1 MACTT
6 YLTGFSTSCGSNL
19 PSIKKLYVG
28 TFESSTFTYTYQQ
41 NSEAQDVLDA
51 DGNKIIEAVS
61 GATLKSGADKWVEFQ
76 FRKNSSSM
84 DTEMTVNDNGSHYY
98 TNSATCTFAKI
109 ENSKRLALQSVASGE
124 CSMIIVDSNNQTWL
138 IGADNPVSLT
148 TLTSSTGTAIGD
160 SNQYSVTLAAEEPTM
175 PLLIESD
182 QAQTIINTLTGVTP
196 AAERE

>member
-98 TNSATCTFAKI
+98 TNSATCTFARI
-109 ENSKRLALQSVASGE
+109 DNSKRISLEAVGSGE

-138 IGADNPVSLT
+138 IGSENPVSLT
-148 TLTSSTGTAIGD
+148 TLSGSTGTAIGD
-160 SNQYSVTLAAEEPTM
+160 SNQYSVTLSADEAHM

-196 AAERE
+196 AA

>member
-19 PSIKKLYVG
+19 PSIKKLYIG

-61 GATLKSGADKWVEFQ
+61 GATLNSGADKWVEFQ

-84 DTEMTVNDNGSHYY
+84 DTEMTVNDNGSHFY

-109 ENSKRLALQSVASGE
+109 ENSKRISLEAVASGE
-124 CSMIIVDSNNQTWL
+124 CTMIIVDSNNQTWL
-138 IGADNPVSLT
+138 IGADNPVSLSS
-148 TLTSSTGTAIGD
+148 LTATTGTAIGD
-160 SNQYSVTLAAEEPTM
+160 SNSYNVTLSADERTM
-175 PLLIESD
+175 PLLIEAD
-182 QAQTIINTLTGVTP
+182 QAQTIINTLTGV
-196 AAERE
+196 AGA

>member
-19 PSIKKLYVG
+19 PSIKKLYIG
-28 TFESSTFTYTYQQ
+28 TFESAKFTYTYQQ

-61 GATLKSGADKWVEFQ
+61 GATLNSGADKYVEFQ

-84 DTEMTVNDNGSHYY
+84 DTEMTLNDNGSHYY

-124 CSMIIVDSNNQTWL
+124 CTMIIVDSNNQTWL
-138 IGADNPVSLT
+138 IGAENPVSLT
-148 TLTSSTGTAIGD
+148 TLSASTGTAIGD
-160 SNQYSVTLAAEEPTM
+160 SNQYSVTLSADEATM
-175 PLLIESD
+175 PILIEAD

-196 AAERE
+196 AA

>member
-19 PSIKKLYVG
+19 PSIKKLYIG

-41 NSEAQDVLDA
+41 NSESQDVLDA

-61 GATLKSGADKWVEFQ
+61 GATLNSGADKWVEFQ

-124 CSMIIVDSNNQTWL
+124 CTMIIVDSNNQTWL
-138 IGADNPVSLT
+138 IGSENPVSLT
-148 TLTSSTGTAIGD
+148 TLTGSTGTAIGD
-160 SNQYSVTLAAEEPTM
+160 SNQYSVTLAADEANM
-175 PLLIESD
+175 PLLIEPD
-182 QAQTIINTLTGVTP
+182 QAQTIINTLLGVSP
-196 AAERE
+196 GA

>member
-28 TFESSTFTYTYQQ
+28 TFESGTFTYTYQQ
-41 NSEAQDVLDA
+41 NSQSQDVLDA

-138 IGADNPVSLT
+138 IGAENPVSLT
-148 TLTSSTGTAIGD
+148 TLSGSTGTAISD
-160 SNQYSVTLAAEEPTM
+160 SNQYSVTLSAEEPTM

-182 QAQTIINTLTGVTP
+182 QAQTIINTLLGVTP
-196 AAERE
+196 GA

>member
-1 MACTT
+1 MACITT

-61 GATLKSGADKWVEFQ
+61 GATLKTGADKWVEFQ

-98 TNSATCTFAKI
+98 TNSATCTFARI
-109 ENSKRLALQSVASGE
+109 DNSKRISLEAVGSGE

-138 IGADNPVSLT
+138 IGSENPVSLT
-148 TLTSSTGTAIGD
+148 TLSGSTGTAIGD
-160 SNQYSVTLAAEEPTM
+160 SNQYSVTLSADEAHM
-175 PLLIESD
+175 PLLIEAD

-196 AAERE
+196 AA

>member
-28 TFESSTFTYTYQQ
+28 TFESGTFTYTYQQ
-41 NSEAQDVLDA
+41 NSESQDVLDA

-138 IGADNPVSLT
+138 IGAENPVSLT
-148 TLTSSTGTAIGD
+148 TLSGSTGTAIGD
-160 SNQYSVTLAAEEPTM
+160 SNQYSVTLSADEATM
-175 PLLIESD
+175 PILIEAD
-182 QAQTIINTLTGVTP
+182 QAQTIINTLLGVTP
-196 AAERE
+196 GA

>member
-1 MACTT
+1 MACITT

-28 TFESSTFTYTYQQ
+28 TFESGTFTYTYQQ

-148 TLTSSTGTAIGD
+148 TLSGSTGTAIGD
-160 SNQYSVTLAAEEPTM
+160 SNQYSVTLSAEEPTM
-175 PLLIESD
+175 PLFIEAD

-196 AAERE
+196 AA

>member
-28 TFESSTFTYTYQQ
+28 TFESGTFTYTYQQ

-61 GATLKSGADKWVEFQ
+61 GATLKSGADKWIEFQ

-98 TNSATCTFAKI
+98 TNSATCTFARI
-109 ENSKRLALQSVASGE
+109 DNSKRISLEAVGSGE

-138 IGADNPVSLT
+138 IGSENPVSLT
-148 TLTSSTGTAIGD
+148 TLSGSTGTAIGD
-160 SNQYSVTLAAEEPTM
+160 SNQYSVTLSADEAHM
-175 PLLIESD
+175 PLLIEAD

-196 AAERE
+196 GA

>member
-19 PSIKKLYVG
+19 PSIKKLYIG

-41 NSEAQDVLDA
+41 NSESQDVLDA

-138 IGADNPVSLT
+138 VGADNPVSLT
-148 TLTSSTGTAIGD
+148 TLSGSTGTAIGD
-160 SNQYSVTLAAEEPTM
+160 SNQYSVTLSADEATM
-175 PLLIESD
+175 PILIEAD
-182 QAQTIINTLTGVTP
+182 QAQTVIDTLTGVTP
-196 AAERE
+196 GA

>member
-28 TFESSTFTYTYQQ
+28 TFESGTFTYTYQQ
-41 NSEAQDVLDA
+41 NSESQDVLDA

-138 IGADNPVSLT
+138 IGSENPVSLT
-148 TLTSSTGTAIGD
+148 TL
-160 SNQYSVTLAAEEPTM
+160 
-175 PLLIESD
+175 
-182 QAQTIINTLTGVTP
+182 
-196 AAERE
+196 

>member
-6 YLTGFSTSCGSNL
+6 YLTGFATSCGSNL

-41 NSEAQDVLDA
+41 NSESQDVLDA

-138 IGADNPVSLT
+138 IGAENPVSLT
-148 TLTSSTGTAIGD
+148 TLTGSTGTAIGD
-160 SNQYSVTLAAEEPTM
+160 SNQYSVTLSAEEPTM
-175 PLLIESD
+175 PLLIEAD
-182 QAQTIINTLTGVTP
+182 QAQTVINTLLGVTP
-196 AAERE
+196 GV

>member
-19 PSIKKLYVG
+19 PSIKKLYIG

-41 NSEAQDVLDA
+41 NSESQDVLDA

-138 IGADNPVSLT
+138 VGADNPVSLT
-148 TLTSSTGTAIGD
+148 TLSGSTGTAIGD
-160 SNQYSVTLAAEEPTM
+160 SNQYSVTLSAEEPTM
-175 PLLIESD
+175 PLLIEAD
-182 QAQTIINTLTGVTP
+182 QAQTIIDTLTGVTP
-196 AAERE
+196 GA

>member
-19 PSIKKLYVG
+19 PSIKKLYIG
-28 TFESSTFTYTYQQ
+28 TFESAKFTYTYQQ

-61 GATLKSGADKWVEFQ
+61 GATLNTGADKWVEFQ

-84 DTEMTVNDNGSHYY
+84 DTEMTVNDNGSHFY
-98 TNSATCTFAKI
+98 TNSATCTFARI
-109 ENSKRLALQSVASGE
+109 DNSKRLSLESVASGE

-138 IGADNPVSLT
+138 VGVENPVSLT
-148 TLTSSTGTAIGD
+148 TLSASTGTAIGD
-160 SNQYSVTLAAEEPTM
+160 SNQYSVTLSAEERTM
-175 PLLIESD
+175 PLLIEAD
-182 QAQTIINTLTGVTP
+182 QAQTVIDTLTGVTP
-196 AAERE
+196 GA

>member
-28 TFESSTFTYTYQQ
+28 TFESAKFTYTYQQ

-61 GATLKSGADKWVEFQ
+61 GATLNSGADKWVEFQ

-109 ENSKRLALQSVASGE
+109 ENSKRLSLQSVASGE

-138 IGADNPVSLT
+138 IGAENPVSLT
-148 TLTSSTGTAIGD
+148 TLSGSTGTAIGD
-160 SNQYSVTLAAEEPTM
+160 SNQYSVTLSADEANM
-175 PLLIESD
+175 PLLIEAD
-182 QAQTIINTLTGVTP
+182 QAQTVINTLTGVTP
-196 AAERE
+196 AGA

>member
-28 TFESSTFTYTYQQ
+28 TFESGTFTYTYQQ
-41 NSEAQDVLDA
+41 NSESQDVLDA

-148 TLTSSTGTAIGD
+148 TLSGSTGTAIGD
-160 SNQYSVTLAAEEPTM
+160 SNQYSVTLSAEEPTM
-175 PLLIESD
+175 PLLIEAD
-182 QAQTIINTLTGVTP
+182 QAQTIINTLTTITP
-196 AAERE
+196 GA

>member
-6 YLTGFSTSCGSNL
+6 YITGFSTSCGSNL
-19 PSIKKLYVG
+19 PSIKKLYIG

-41 NSEAQDVLDA
+41 NGEAQDVLDA

-124 CSMIIVDSNNQTWL
+124 CTMIIVDSNNQTWL

-148 TLTSSTGTAIGD
+148 TLSGSTGTAIGD
-160 SNQYSVTLAAEEPTM
+160 SNQYSVTLSADEATM
-175 PLLIESD
+175 PILIEAD
-182 QAQTIINTLTGVTP
+182 QAQTVINTLTGVTP
-196 AAERE
+196 AGA

>member
-41 NSEAQDVLDA
+41 NSESQDVLDA

-138 IGADNPVSLT
+138 IGAENPVSLT
-148 TLTSSTGTAIGD
+148 TLSGSTGTAIGD
-160 SNQYSVTLAAEEPTM
+160 SNQYSVTLSAEEPTM
-175 PLLIESD
+175 PILIESD

-196 AAERE
+196 GA

>member
-1 MACTT
+1 MAACTT

-19 PSIKKLYVG
+19 PSIKNLYIG
-28 TFESSTFTYTYQQ
+28 TFESATFTYTYQQ
-41 NSEAQDVLDA
+41 NGESQDVLDA

-61 GATLKSGADKWVEFQ
+61 GATLNSGADKWVEFA

-84 DTEMTVNDNGSHYY
+84 DTEMTVNDNGSHFY

-138 IGADNPVSLT
+138 IGAENPVSLT
-148 TLTSSTGTAIGD
+148 TLSGSTGTAIGD
-160 SNQYSVTLAAEEPTM
+160 SNQYSVTLSADEANM
-175 PLLIESD
+175 PILIESD
-182 QAQTIINTLTGVTP
+182 QAKTIINTLTGVTP
-196 AAERE
+196 AGA

>member
-148 TLTSSTGTAIGD
+148 TLSGSTGTAIGD
-160 SNQYSVTLAAEEPTM
+160 SNQYSVTLSAEEPTM
-175 PLLIESD
+175 PILIEAD
-182 QAQTIINTLTGVTP
+182 QAQTVINTLTGVTP
-196 AAERE
+196 GA

>member
-19 PSIKKLYVG
+19 PAIKKLYIG
-28 TFESSTFTYTYQQ
+28 TFESAKFTYTYQQ

-61 GATLKSGADKWVEFQ
+61 GATLNSGADKWVEFQ

-84 DTEMTVNDNGSHYY
+84 DTEMTVNDNGSHFY

-138 IGADNPVSLT
+138 VGADNPVSLT
-148 TLTSSTGTAIGD
+148 TLSGSTGTAIGD
-160 SNQYSVTLAAEEPTM
+160 SNQYSVTLSAEEPTM

-196 AAERE
+196 AA

>member
-1 MACTT
+1 MACITS

-28 TFESSTFTYTYQQ
+28 TFESGTFTYTYQQ

-84 DTEMTVNDNGSHYY
+84 DIEMTVNDNGSHFY

-148 TLTSSTGTAIGD
+148 TLSGSTGTAIGD
-160 SNQYSVTLAAEEPTM
+160 SNQYSVTLSADEANM
-175 PLLIESD
+175 PLLIEAD

-196 AAERE
+196 AA

>member
-1 MACTT
+1 M
-6 YLTGFSTSCGSNL
+6 YG
-19 PSIKKLYVG
+19 G
-28 TFESSTFTYTYQQ
+28 TFDSSTLTYTYQQ

-98 TNSATCTFAKI
+98 TNSATCTFARI
-109 ENSKRLALQSVASGE
+109 DNSKRISLEAVGSGE
-124 CSMIIVDSNNQTWL
+124 CTMIIVDSNNQTWL
-138 IGADNPVSLT
+138 IGSENPVSLT
-148 TLTSSTGTAIGD
+148 TLSGSTGTAIGD
-160 SNQYSVTLAAEEPTM
+160 SNQYSVTLSAEEAHM

-196 AAERE
+196 AA